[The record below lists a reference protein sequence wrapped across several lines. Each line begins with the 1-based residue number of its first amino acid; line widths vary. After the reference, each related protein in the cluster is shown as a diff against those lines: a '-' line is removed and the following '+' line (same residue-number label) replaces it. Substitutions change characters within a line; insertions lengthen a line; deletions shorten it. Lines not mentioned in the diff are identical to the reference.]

1 MTREIA
7 LSERQKL
14 SINLL
19 DNKPNEKPRPQI
31 CRRFERPLFGQ
42 CLFIY
47 FIFALE
53 IYISASNPLSANK
66 EKTSTSDQLEPKT
79 QMETVL
85 SSTTTIPIKMSVE
98 NSTLKRSQRSQHNT
112 ETNPRTANNSTRLI
126 PTTRQLT
133 SPDISHSTDGNSF
146 KMNSAHA
153 TKRIPIDFSHLFRE
167 EIENYPEDEIKL
179 ALQKTP
185 EEIKDLYN
193 VINTPLD
200 PNMNLTERV
209 AHYYSEDDNDGSRE
223 EHVCR
228 SVTRNIYPREARRE
242 NTLVYVPN
250 NHDFM
255 QVIQAEICQSPEE
268 ECNYLSDNLPYG
280 MTSVCHQKY
289 AYKKLMYLDSLKS
302 KMASDLFRYPSCC
315 ACYVKTLLIDLRSAT
330 SSLKRQNSTVY
341 DKSGPIDLNKV
352 PNESSNK
359 GKLESSQAYPDQNSD
374 KENYREVSIN
384 KSLADNTKVSNIE
397 GEEKKDTTKQD
408 VPERSAKSL
417 HFVNN
422 TRIIM
427 NADRSKSKNASGDA
441 SLSLPATYS
450 SANSS
455 HINHRS
461 RARANNSTHKLT
473 HLSNATQ
480 TVILPEDKVY
490 KSSSFH

>member
-1 MTREIA
+1 MKREIT
-7 LSERQKL
+7 LSERQYF
-14 SINLL
+14 SINLS
-19 DNKPNEKPRPQI
+19 DKDPNERPRFQL
-31 CRRFERPLFGQ
+31 CHRHKRPLFRQ
-42 CLFIY
+42 CLFIC

-53 IYISASNPLSANK
+53 ICISDSNPLLSSKN
-66 EKTSTSDQLEPKT
+66 KTSTSDQLEPKT

-85 SSTTTIPIKMSVE
+85 SSTTTTIPIMISVD
-98 NSTLKRSQRSQHNT
+98 NFTPKRSQRVQHNT
-112 ETNPRTANNSTRLI
+112 ETNRRASNNATRLV

-133 SPDISHSTDGNSF
+133 SQDDSLSTDDTSL
-146 KMNSAHA
+146 KMNSVQVR
-153 TKRIPIDFSHLFRE
+153 KRISIDFSHLFRE

-250 NHDFM
+250 NHNFM
-255 QVIQAEICQSPEE
+255 QVIQAEMCQSPEE

-289 AYKKLMYLDSLKS
+289 AYKKLMYLDSLNS

-330 SSLKRQNSTVY
+330 SSLKRENTTVN
-341 DKSGPIDLNKV
+341 DKSGPFDLNKAL
-352 PNESSNK
+352 NASSNT
-359 GKLESSQAYPDQNSD
+359 GNFESLPAYSDQS
-374 KENYREVSIN
+374 YREVSIN
-384 KSLADNTKVSNIE
+384 KSLGNDTKVSGIW
-397 GEEKKDTTKQD
+397 GE
-408 VPERSAKSL
+408 
-417 HFVNN
+417 
-422 TRIIM
+422 
-427 NADRSKSKNASGDA
+427 
-441 SLSLPATYS
+441 
-450 SANSS
+450 
-455 HINHRS
+455 
-461 RARANNSTHKLT
+461 
-473 HLSNATQ
+473 
-480 TVILPEDKVY
+480 
-490 KSSSFH
+490 